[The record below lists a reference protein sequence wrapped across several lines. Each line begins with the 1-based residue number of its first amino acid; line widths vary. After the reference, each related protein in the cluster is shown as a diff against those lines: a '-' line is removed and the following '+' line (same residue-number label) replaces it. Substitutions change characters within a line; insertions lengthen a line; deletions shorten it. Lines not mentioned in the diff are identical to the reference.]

1 MRIIFVPFC
10 LVPEISTNEG
20 KTMSS
25 EITERPI
32 VLTDATRNVSI
43 KEWKI
48 SSQDVGGDWAKSS
61 WSLAKRVLAGGRQD
75 GVEVIEVDN
84 GAMTITV
91 VPTRGFQVWAAN
103 AGNVRLGWDSPVKEI
118 VHPQFVNLTERGGLG
133 WLNGFG
139 EMLSR
144 CGLESFG
151 PPCDDSGRVY
161 TLHGRINY
169 IPASRVEVR
178 LESTPRPRIV
188 LRGIVEESLMFGP
201 QLRLAAE
208 VSTELDSA
216 SLRLD
221 DVVTNLSDQPQEME
235 LLYHSNFGP
244 PLLGAGARFVAPVK
258 KVWPRN
264 ARAAEGGMIGWDEY
278 SGPHGAEYTEQVYF
292 MDLHADEAGNTQA
305 MLKSPDGSKAV
316 VVSFNI
322 RHLPCMTLWKNEGPA
337 QSGYVTG
344 LEPGTGFPN
353 PKPVER
359 EAGRVPRLVGGASH
373 RATVTYTVLR
383 TSEEVDR
390 SVQFVR
396 GLQNGVPEV
405 MRDPA

>member
-1 MRIIFVPFC
+1 
-10 LVPEISTNEG
+10 
-20 KTMSS
+20 MSS

-48 SSQDVGGDWAKSS
+48 SSQEVGGDWAKSS

-75 GVEVIEVDN
+75 GVEVLEVDN

-103 AGNVRLGWDSPVKEI
+103 AGRVRLGWDSPVKEI

-151 PPCDDSGRVY
+151 PPCDDSGRIY

-169 IPASRVEVR
+169 IPASHVEVR

-201 QLRLAAE
+201 QLRLATE

-216 SLRLD
+216 SFSLD
-221 DVVTNLSDQPQEME
+221 DVVTNLSDQPQEMG

-292 MDLHADEAGNTQA
+292 MELNADESGNTQA
-305 MLKSPDGSKAV
+305 LLISPDGSKAV
-316 VVSFNI
+316 VVSFNV
-322 RHLPCMTLWKNEGPA
+322 RQLPCMTLWKNEGPA

-373 RATVTYTVLR
+373 RAAVTYTVLR

-390 SVQFVR
+390 YVQLIR
-396 GLQNGVPEV
+396 GLQSGVPEV